1 MGTRDDQTVD
11 GFHGVQEKKVKC
23 GSAIFPK
30 LPFATRFFA
39 CRAKHGTGD
48 LLNLVDEEGEHHE
61 GDKNHAQKLLSKP
74 IVVFEIVAL
83 VFESVDGFIF
93 YFPAGAPSFHD
104 FIGVAAGDL
113 KIGDPREI
121 FALIILA
128 LPVFEDVDAKV
139 LIGLVEGDIVEE
151 PKAMEDARVL
161 LIDHFMFDGFPFA
174 QCLVDVIEKMLM
186 VALLDPENEMAAICL
201 EVPDVRSIGAEAIL
215 GDDSLEPG
223 MVLSEFLQPS
233 SGGIAFTVVFGLSI
247 LVADGLGRQGNDL
260 FLVRMDNDRGQG
272 LQVISRFAG
281 LGAGFLQAEGR
292 EEFFRREVTGAIQG
306 DQIAAFH
313 EDKPFQQLTALRLSE
328 NRLESWAQQV
338 GIDNIQSGAH
348 LGVAGNVVHAVDG
361 LEIVFL
367 GFSSPIESQKR
378 GIFEGKH
385 GESGHQDIS
394 QLDLWVPRCGI
405 LHLTETT
412 AQHGI

>member
-11 GFHGVQEKKVKC
+11 RFHGIQEEETKC
-23 GSAIFPK
+23 GSDIFPK

-39 CRAKHGTGD
+39 CRAEYGTGD
-48 LLNLVDEEGEHHE
+48 LLNLVDEKGEHHE
-61 GDKNHAQKLLSKP
+61 GDKNHAQELLSQP

-83 VFESVDGFIF
+83 VLESVDGFIF

-139 LIGLVEGDIVEE
+139 LIGLVEGNMVEE

-161 LIDHFMFDGFPFA
+161 LIDHGMFGGFPFA
-174 QCLVDVIEKMLM
+174 QCLLDVIEKMIM
-186 VALLDPENEMAAICL
+186 VAPLDPKNEMAAICL

-215 GDDSLEPG
+215 GDDSFETG

-233 SGGIAFTVVFGLSI
+233 SGGIAFTIVFGLPI
-247 LVADGLGRQGNDL
+247 LVADGLGRQGNHF
-260 FLVRMDNDRGQG
+260 FLLGMDNDRGQC
-272 LQVISRFAG
+272 LKVIGRFAG
-281 LGAGFLQAEGR
+281 LGVGFLQAIAR
-292 EEFFRREVTGAIQG
+292 EEFFGREVTGAIQG

-313 EDKPFQQLTALRLSE
+313 EDKRFQQLASLGLSE
-328 NRLESWAQQV
+328 NGLKGRAQLI

-348 LGVAGNVVHAVDG
+348 LGVAGNGVHAVDG

-367 GFSSPIESQKR
+367 GFSSPIKSQKR
-378 GIFEGKH
+378 GVFEGEH
-385 GESGHQDIS
+385 GESGHQDIG
-394 QLDLWVPRCGI
+394 QFNLRVPRCGV
-405 LHLTETT
+405 LHLTELL
-412 AQHGI
+412 A